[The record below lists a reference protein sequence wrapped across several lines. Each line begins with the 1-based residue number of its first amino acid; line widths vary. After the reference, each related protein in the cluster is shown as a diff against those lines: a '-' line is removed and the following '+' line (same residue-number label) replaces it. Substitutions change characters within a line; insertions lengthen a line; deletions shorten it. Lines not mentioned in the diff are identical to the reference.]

1 MRRHPNAY
9 YLGDMVKVDV
19 GMPNKQ
25 EAEIIG
31 FVQRR
36 GGRQL
41 VEVARPDGSVRLCP
55 FGALS

>member
-31 FVQRR
+31 FAQRR

-41 VEVARPDGSVRLCP
+41 VEIAYPDGSVRLCP